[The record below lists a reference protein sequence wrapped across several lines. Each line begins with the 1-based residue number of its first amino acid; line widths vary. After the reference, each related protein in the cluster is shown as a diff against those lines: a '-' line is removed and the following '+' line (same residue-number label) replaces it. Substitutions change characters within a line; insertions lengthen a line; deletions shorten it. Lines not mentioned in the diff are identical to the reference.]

1 MARNR
6 AQSDEPPKM
15 SDESAS
21 HTEQHVEAPQKESKP
36 RTKERVQLDF
46 ALDALERLDN
56 LKEQIG
62 ASTRAETIRQSLRLF
77 EWFVNDT
84 DPGDT
89 ITITDS
95 SGEIVATFK
104 AKLLHN
110 ATKHNS

>member
-1 MARNR
+1 
-6 AQSDEPPKM
+6 M
-15 SDESAS
+15 SDEIALDR
-21 HTEQHVEAPQKESKP
+21 EQRREGIQKES
-36 RTKERVQLDF
+36 RSRAKERVQLDF
-46 ALDALERLDN
+46 AVEALERLDR

-62 ASTRAETIRQSLRLF
+62 ASTRAETIRQALRLF

-104 AKLLHN
+104 ARLLHN
-110 ATKHNS
+110 ATKQNT

>member
-1 MARNR
+1 MTRNR

-15 SDESAS
+15 ADEIAS
-21 HTEQHVEAPQKESKP
+21 HREQHVEASQKESKQ

-84 DPGDT
+84 NPGDT

-110 ATKHNS
+110 ATKNNT